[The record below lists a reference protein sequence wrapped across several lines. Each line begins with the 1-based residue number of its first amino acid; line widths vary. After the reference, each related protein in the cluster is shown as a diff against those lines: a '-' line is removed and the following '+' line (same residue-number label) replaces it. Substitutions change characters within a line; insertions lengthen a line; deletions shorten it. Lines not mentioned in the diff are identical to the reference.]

1 MSMKRC
7 SNGHF
12 YDDTKYANCPFCE
25 MGGAMNGGAAA
36 GVTMPLSRINQQQ
49 NGAAMQ
55 GGFQQPVTPTPPPSE
70 KTVEKRNANNTDGKT
85 VGLMRG
91 SMGFDPVVG
100 WLVCINGP
108 DVGKDYRLRSEKNF
122 IGRAANMDVAI
133 QSDNGIARQNHAV
146 VSYNPKK
153 NNFILYPGEGHGLV
167 YLNGD
172 EVYVPTE
179 IKTGDCIEL
188 GNSELILVQ
197 LCGEGFRW
205 QKD

>member
-1 MSMKRC
+1 
-7 SNGHF
+7 
-12 YDDTKYANCPFCE
+12 
-25 MGGAMNGGAAA
+25 
-36 GVTMPLSRINQQQ
+36 MPTIRT
-49 NGAAMQ
+49 A
-55 GGFQQPVTPTPPPSE
+55 
-70 KTVEKRNANNTDGKT
+70 R
-85 VGLMRG
+85 R
-91 SMGFDPVVG
+91 MGFDPVVG

-172 EVYVPTE
+172 EVYVPTK